1 MVYTQEWG
9 CLMRKQTINSG
20 SEAVSRSGDV
30 CLDLERLAQVEI
42 TSESAEHPIES
53 ALIPDRG
60 PRWRAAQP
68 GKQTIRLTFDQPL
81 SLGRI
86 LLRFEEEEQARTQ
99 EFVLRWL
106 PEGQQ
111 SPREI
116 VRQQFTFSPPATNEE
131 IEDYSVK
138 LNGVTELELEI
149 VPDISGGG
157 AYASLAQLRLA

>member
-1 MVYTQEWG
+1 
-9 CLMRKQTINSG
+9 MRKQTINSG
-20 SEAVSRSGDV
+20 SEAVSRSGDAW
-30 CLDLERLAQVEI
+30 LDLEHLAQVEI

-60 PRWRAAQP
+60 PGWQAAQP
-68 GKQTIRLTFDQPL
+68 GKQTIRLIFDQPL
-81 SLGRI
+81 SLSRI
-86 LLRFEEEEQARTQ
+86 LLRFDEEEQSRSQ

-116 VRQQFTFSPPATNEE
+116 VRQQYTFSPPTTKQE
-131 IEDYSVK
+131 IEEYRVK
-138 LNGVTELELEI
+138 LNGVIALELEI

-157 AYASLAQLRLA
+157 ACASLTQMRLA

>member
-1 MVYTQEWG
+1 
-9 CLMRKQTINSG
+9 MRKQTINSG
-20 SEAVSRSGDV
+20 SEAVSRSGDAW
-30 CLDLERLAQVEI
+30 LDLEHLAQVEI

-60 PRWRAAQP
+60 PGWRAAQP
-68 GKQTIRLTFDQPL
+68 GKQTIRLIFDQPL

-86 LLRFEEEEQARTQ
+86 LLRFDEQDQVRSQ

-116 VRQQFTFSPPATNEE
+116 VRQQYTFSPPTTNQE
-131 IEDYSVK
+131 IEEYRVK
-138 LNGVTELELEI
+138 LKGVIALELEI

-157 AYASLAQLRLA
+157 AYASLTQMRLA